1 MPSYCSGSP
10 CGLHWH
16 CRESGDESPSSLLGL
31 SDATPALYYSL
42 VGIQTPHSAF
52 ADMDGVRGHFLIWC

>member
-1 MPSYCSGSP
+1 MWSP
-10 CGLHWH
+10 WH

-52 ADMDGVRGHFLIWC
+52 ADMDGVGAIFFIWC